1 MNPIGMQELFKKL
14 HAWLGLLSFTVLLVY
29 GITGLSVT
37 LLPAPEAR
45 PQREAVTEFVHFR
58 VPPNLTDK
66 QVADRVWEAL
76 KLPLTNPA
84 PEWSLRRDAENN
96 LTMGFYTPNGPTRVT
111 VLEREGQ
118 LRLVRERAAWPAF
131 LNNLHASTLRDLP
144 VDWRMRAWV
153 AYNEF
158 ALFAL
163 IFMSLS
169 GVYLW
174 LSSRP
179 RHRLAQLGFF
189 AGTGSFLALYWLS
202 R

>member
-1 MNPIGMQELFKKL
+1 MHEWLKKI

-37 LLPAPEAR
+37 MLPAPEDR
-45 PQREAVTEFVHFR
+45 PRRQAAAEFVDFR

-76 KLPLTNPA
+76 NLPLTNPA
-84 PEWSLRRDAENN
+84 PEWSLRRDADNN
-96 LTMGFYTPNGPTRVT
+96 LTIGFYTPNGPARVT
-111 VLEREGQ
+111 VLEREGR
-118 LRLVRERAAWPAF
+118 LRLVRERAPWPAF

-158 ALFAL
+158 AIFAL
-163 IFMSLS
+163 ILMSLS

-179 RHRLAQLGFF
+179 RHLLARLSFF

>member
-1 MNPIGMQELFKKL
+1 MNEFVKKL
-14 HAWLGLLSFTVLLVY
+14 HAWLGLLSFTILLIY

-45 PQREAVTEFVHFR
+45 PRREGGTEFVDFR

-76 KLPLTNPA
+76 KVPLANPA
-84 PEWSLRRDAENN
+84 PEWSLRRDADNN
-96 LTMGFYTPNGPTRVT
+96 LTMGFYTPNGPTHVT
-111 VLEREGQ
+111 VLEREGR
-118 LRLVRERAAWPAF
+118 LRVVRERSEWPAF
-131 LNNLHASTLRDLP
+131 LNNLHASTLRDRP
-144 VDWRMRAWV
+144 TDWRMRAWI

-158 ALFAL
+158 AIFAL

-179 RHRLAQLGFF
+179 RHRAAQISFF
-189 AGTGSFLALYWLS
+189 AGTGAFLVLYWLS

>member
-1 MNPIGMQELFKKL
+1 MHELLKKIL
-14 HAWLGLLSFTVLLVY
+14 ARLGLLSFTILLVY

-37 LLPAPEAR
+37 MLPAPEAR
-45 PQREAVTEFVHFR
+45 PRRQAAAEIVDFR

-84 PEWSLRRDAENN
+84 PEWSLRRDAANN
-96 LTMGFYTPNGPTRVT
+96 LTIGFYTPNGPARVT
-111 VLEREGQ
+111 VLEREGR
-118 LRLVRERAAWPAF
+118 LRLVRERAPWPAF
-131 LNNLHASTLRDLP
+131 LNNLHAGTLRDLP

-158 ALFAL
+158 AIFAL
-163 IFMSLS
+163 ILMSLS

-179 RHRLAQLGFF
+179 RHLLARLSFV